1 MKIINERE
9 TQKTNKQTNK
19 QKSKDKKRITR
30 AEAIMIGWE
39 PNAFAVRLV

>member
-19 QKSKDKKRITR
+19 KNKDKKRITR
-30 AEAIMIGWE
+30 AEAIMKRWE
-39 PNAFAVRLV
+39 PNVFAVRLT

>member
-19 QKSKDKKRITR
+19 QKNKDKKRITR
-30 AEAIMIGWE
+30 AEAIMIG
-39 PNAFAVRLV
+39 